1 MAENGLM
8 PSVFYQFLHNLA
20 HLAIRYPLAFV
31 EEVFS
36 FYLRRSSKSLV
47 FDKFYQNAAVSL
59 SIRMEYELISIQ
71 IDFFLHKG
79 TS

>member
-8 PSVFYQFLHNLA
+8 PSVFYKFLHKLA

-47 FDKFYQNAAVSL
+47 FNKFNQIDLENAT
-59 SIRMEYELISIQ
+59 ISIS
-71 IDFFLHKG
+71 IG
-79 TS
+79 MGI